1 MSDNTTIPQTFTNS
15 ELPVDTVYFMS
26 ADKDGK
32 LQFPGKIDAT
42 SINISLDNID
52 SSGLKFSN
60 LNINAFQ
67 EKGWNSGNFPTNA
80 TYTPW
85 PSTISAKGWF
95 LGKVQKTN
103 SYSSTN
109 REYYIWLTG
118 IQQKSEIVYGGTID
132 SSLLVTPENIS
143 ENHILTIYTG
153 QSYINKFLVTGV
165 GTGDDGKAITI
176 KIIDLYNTVDPF
188 TTFNF
193 SPYFKGVVLITGKAS
208 DNEFNKDKN
217 DNDIPNLSWA
227 GLIGT
232 DAYNPINY
240 ITSKYIRNG
249 IVELGYCNLSV
260 GDSNSIGGFMNS
272 AFGPDNI
279 TFDGYSTALGNQN
292 TIMGYASSAIGQN
305 NKIYGEKSIAAGAHN
320 KVAAQF
326 SLISGH
332 NNTVKHSSLT
342 VNNEKSYSGF
352 FVSGGYNTLDIS
364 DANNNLSYPS
374 NALLGYK
381 LISNY
386 PGQIILG
393 RYNKNDRSNLLEIGI
408 GTSLRNRQNAF
419 EITQNGTIRVPVF
432 NKTTNELIKDE
443 YVELKVYKVGDSS
456 YKLAINNNPIN

>member
-1 MSDNTTIPQTFTNS
+1 MSDNNTIPQTFTNS
-15 ELPVDTVYFMS
+15 ELPVDTVYLMS

-32 LQFPGKIDAT
+32 LQFPGKIDIA
-42 SINISLDNID
+42 SIDNID
-52 SSGLKFSN
+52 GSNLKFSN
-60 LNINAFQ
+60 LNVNAFQ
-67 EKGWNSGNFPTNA
+67 EKGWNSENFPTNA
-80 TYTPW
+80 TNAKW
-85 PSTISAKGWF
+85 PSVVSSKGWF

-103 SYSSTN
+103 NYSSTN

-118 IQQKSEIVYGGTID
+118 IQQKSSIVYGGTIN

-143 ENHILTIYTG
+143 INHILTIYTG

-165 GTGDDGKAITI
+165 ATGDDGKAITI
-176 KIIDLYNTVDPF
+176 KIIDLYNTIDPF

-208 DNEFNKDKN
+208 ENKFIKDKN
-217 DNDIPNLSWA
+217 GIDTTTPDLSWV

-232 DAYNPINY
+232 DTYNPINY

-292 TIMGYASSAIGQN
+292 TIMGYSSSAIGQA
-305 NKIYGEKSIAAGAHN
+305 NKIYGEKTIAAGDHN
-320 KVAAQF
+320 KVAANF
-326 SLISGH
+326 SLISGT
-332 NNTVKHSSLT
+332 NNIVKHSSLT
-342 VNNEKSYSGF
+342 IDNEKSYSGF

-364 DANNNLSYPS
+364 DANNNLGYPS
-374 NALLGYK
+374 NALLGYR

-386 PGQIILG
+386 PGQIIVG
-393 RYNKNDRSNLLEIGI
+393 RYNNNKSDNLLEVGY
-408 GTSLRNRQNAF
+408 GTSSKRANVF
-419 EITQNGTIRVPVF
+419 EITKNGVIRVPVF
-432 NKTTNELIKDE
+432 DETNNAHTGE
-443 YVELKVYKVGDSS
+443 YVELRVYKDENSEYQLS
-456 YKLAINNNPIN
+456 ITKK